1 MTFET
6 QYQLDEFREIKD
18 QYFDE
23 DEKLWAGLI
32 GVGDLHY
39 IMEQMLKL
47 IGQLTIEVGTLEY
60 EIKGLNKE
68 LSQAVDAAGSY
79 EQRAREAETE
89 IRQILN
95 DIER

>member
-6 QYQLDEFREIKD
+6 QWQLDNFREIKD
-18 QYFDE
+18 QYFDK
-23 DEKLWAGLI
+23 DEKLWTGLI

-47 IGQLTIEVGTLEY
+47 IGQLTIEVGELEY
-60 EIKGLNKE
+60 NNKQLLKQYSE
-68 LSQAVDAAGSY
+68 ACDYAGTF
-79 EQRAREAETE
+79 EKRAREAESE
-89 IRQILN
+89 IKQILN